1 MNRKFVLL
9 VLFIIFS
16 CGVFTQQKDDQ
27 GIYLSAEKMPAIK
40 GGMAAIGKKVKYPR
54 IAREM
59 GIQGVVYVG
68 FIVDPE
74 GKVIE
79 PKILKSV
86 AKPLDEEALRVITK
100 EVKFTQVITRG
111 KRCPSEWCYPFAFVY
126 ENNV

>member
-16 CGVFTQQKDDQ
+16 CGVFTQQKDDK
-27 GIYLSAEKMPAIK
+27 GVYLSAEKMPAIK

-68 FIVDPE
+68 FIVDAE

-79 PKILKSV
+79 PTILKSV

-100 EVKFTQVITRG
+100 EVKFTPGYYQG
-111 KRCPSEWCYPFAFVY
+111 KAVPVRMVLPIRFRI
-126 ENNV
+126 

>member
-16 CGVFTQQKDDQ
+16 CGVFTQQKDDK

-79 PKILKSV
+79 PTILKSV

-100 EVKFTQVITRG
+100 EVKFTPGYYQG
-111 KRCPSEWCYPFAFVY
+111 KAVPVRMVLPILFRI
-126 ENNV
+126 

>member
-100 EVKFTQVITRG
+100 EVKFTPGYFQG
-111 KRCPSEWCYPFAFVY
+111 KAVPVRMVLPIRFRI
-126 ENNV
+126 

>member
-16 CGVFTQQKDDQ
+16 CGVFSQQKDDK
-27 GIYLSAEKMPAIK
+27 GVYLSAEKMPAIK

-100 EVKFTQVITRG
+100 EVKFTPGYFQG
-111 KRCPSEWCYPFAFVY
+111 KAVPVRMVLPIRFRI
-126 ENNV
+126 

>member
-9 VLFIIFS
+9 VLFINFS
-16 CGVFTQQKDDQ
+16 CGVFTQQKDDK

-100 EVKFTQVITRG
+100 EVKFTPGYFQG
-111 KRCPSEWCYPFAFVY
+111 KAVPVRMVLPIRFRI
-126 ENNV
+126 

>member
-16 CGVFTQQKDDQ
+16 CGVFAQQKDDQ

-40 GGMAAIGKKVKYPR
+40 GGMAAIAKKVNYPR

-100 EVKFTQVITRG
+100 EVKFTPGYYQG
-111 KRCPSEWCYPFAFVY
+111 KAVPVRMVLPIRFRI
-126 ENNV
+126 

>member
-1 MNRKFVLL
+1 MNRKFVFL
-9 VLFIIFS
+9 VFFIIFS
-16 CGVFTQQKDDQ
+16 CGVFTQQKDDK
-27 GIYLSAEKMPAIK
+27 GIYLTAEKMPAIK
-40 GGMAAIGKKVKYPR
+40 GGMAAIGKKVQYPR
-54 IAREM
+54 IAKEM

-100 EVKFTQVITRG
+100 EVKFTPGYFQG
-111 KRCPSEWCYPFAFVY
+111 KAVPVRMVLPIRFRI
-126 ENNV
+126 

>member
-1 MNRKFVLL
+1 MNRKFVLS

-16 CGVFTQQKDDQ
+16 CGVFTQQKDDK

-100 EVKFTQVITRG
+100 EVKFTPGYYQG
-111 KRCPSEWCYPFAFVY
+111 KAVPVRMVLPIRFRI
-126 ENNV
+126 

>member
-1 MNRKFVLL
+1 MSRKFVLL

-16 CGVFTQQKDDQ
+16 CGVFAQQKDDQ

-100 EVKFTQVITRG
+100 EVKFTPGYYQG
-111 KRCPSEWCYPFAFVY
+111 KAVPVRMVLPIRFRI
-126 ENNV
+126 

>member
-16 CGVFTQQKDDQ
+16 CGVFTQQKDDK

-40 GGMAAIGKKVKYPR
+40 GGMAAIGKKVQYPR

-79 PKILKSV
+79 PTILKSV

-100 EVKFTQVITRG
+100 EVKFTPGYFQG
-111 KRCPSEWCYPFAFVY
+111 KAVPVRMVLPIRFRI
-126 ENNV
+126 